1 MANTL
6 SKKLRIE
13 GRIKLTII
21 NKINQPS
28 DLKKLSIE
36 ELKVLASE
44 IRDLLLNKVSQ
55 TGGHVGPNLGTVELT
70 LAFHYVFDSPI
81 DKIVW
86 DVSHQSYPHKIVTGR
101 KYAWLDETKY
111 KTVTGYTE
119 PEESQHDFFTVGHT
133 STSVSLAVGMAKARD
148 IQKQK
153 GNIVAVLGDG
163 SLSGGLALEG
173 LNNAAEL
180 DSNLI
185 VVLNDNEMSIAENHG
200 GMYRNLAE
208 LRKNNG
214 QAETNLF
221 TAMGLGYHYVEEGNS
236 ITEMIKAFES
246 VKDSKQP
253 LVLHVHTEKGH
264 GYKPAVTNKERFHWQ
279 MPFDLETGNSK
290 HTSSGESYDSVIIDV
305 LDKKIKEEKQPIVAI
320 TAAIPGLFGLKELQK
335 LHPEHYIDVGIAE
348 QHSITYAAGLAKS
361 GAKPIVFHSSTFLQ
375 RAYDQLSHDLGI
387 NDLPAVLIVKGGR
400 ISGGDP
406 THQGSFDIPYI
417 TSIPNIIY
425 LAPTSKEEVQ
435 AMLHWAIDQ
444 KEHPVAIRIPER
456 GFVSE
461 PIDEESFHPLE
472 WKIEK
477 QGEKTAI
484 IAAGSFLALGR
495 ETVEKLENQGIEA
508 TLINPRSFTYF
519 ESELLNKLQENHQV
533 VVTLEDGSLDGG
545 YGEKISRYYGRR
557 EMKVLNYGALKRF
570 NNHQTM
576 EELNQ
581 EFRLLPELIAEDVLK
596 ELK

>member
-1 MANTL
+1 MNLTL
-6 SKKLRIE
+6 
-13 GRIKLTII
+13 I
-21 NKINQPS
+21 NKVNQPS

-36 ELKVLASE
+36 EMEQLAAE
-44 IRDLLLNKVSQ
+44 IRTLLLKKVSQ
-55 TGGHVGPNLGTVELT
+55 TGGHVGPNLGVVELT

-86 DVSHQSYPHKIVTGR
+86 DVSHQSYSHKIVTGR
-101 KYAWLDETKY
+101 KDAWLVEEQY
-111 KTVTGYTE
+111 KAVTGYTE
-119 PEESQHDFFTVGHT
+119 PEESPHDFFTVGHT

-148 IQKQK
+148 IKKQT

-185 VVLNDNEMSIAENHG
+185 VVLNDNEMSIAENYG

-214 QAETNLF
+214 HASTNLF
-221 TAMGLGYHYVEEGNS
+221 TALGMDYQYVEEGNS
-236 ITEMIKAFES
+236 VAEMIVAFEA
-246 VKDSKQP
+246 VKNSSRP
-253 LVLHVHTEKGH
+253 IVLHIHTEKGH
-264 GYKPAVTNKERFHWQ
+264 GYIPAVANKERFHWQ
-279 MPFDLETGNSK
+279 MPFDLETGESK
-290 HTSSGESYDSVIIDV
+290 HTGSGESYDSVIIDV
-305 LDKKIKEEKQPIVAI
+305 LDKKIKDEKQPIVAI

-375 RAYDQLSHDLGI
+375 RGYDQLSHDLGI
-387 NDLPAVLIVKGGR
+387 NDLPAVIIIKGGK

-406 THQGSFDIPYI
+406 THQGSFDISYI

-425 LAPTSKEEVQ
+425 LAPTSKEEVRS
-435 AMLHWAIDQ
+435 MLTWAIEQ

-456 GFVSE
+456 GFVSA
-461 PIDEESFHPLE
+461 PIKEETFHPLE
-472 WKIEK
+472 WHVEK
-477 QGEKTAI
+477 QGKKVAVLATGGFLSLGEKT
-484 IAAGSFLALGR
+484 
-495 ETVEKLENQGIEA
+495 VENLKEHGIEA

-519 ESELLNKLQENHQV
+519 ESDLLNELQKNHQV

-545 YGEKISRYYGRR
+545 YGEKISRYYGCSD
-557 EMKVLNYGALKRF
+557 MKVLNFGALKRF
-570 NNHQTM
+570 NHHQTM
-576 EELNQ
+576 EELFT
-581 EFRLLPELIAEDVLK
+581 EFRLLPELITEDVL
-596 ELK
+596 EALN

>member
-1 MANTL
+1 M
-6 SKKLRIE
+6 
-13 GRIKLTII
+13 TII
-21 NKINQPS
+21 NKVNQPS
-28 DLKKLSIE
+28 DLKKCSID
-36 ELKVLASE
+36 ELEKLAGE
-44 IRDLLLNKVSQ
+44 IRSLLLEKVSQ
-55 TGGHVGPNLGTVELT
+55 TGGHVGPNLGVVEMT
-70 LAFHYVFDSPI
+70 LAFHYVFDSPT

-101 KYAWLDETKY
+101 KHAWLDKEQY

-119 PEESQHDFFTVGHT
+119 PEESLHDFFTVGHT

-148 IQKQK
+148 IQQQT

-180 DSNLI
+180 GSNLI

-200 GMYRNLAE
+200 GIYQNLAE

-214 QAETNLF
+214 NAETNLF
-221 TAMGLGYHYVEEGNS
+221 TAMGLGYRYVEEGNNVA
-236 ITEMIKAFES
+236 EMIKAFEA
-246 VKDSKQP
+246 VKDSNQP

-264 GYKPAVTNKERFHWQ
+264 GYTPAVANKERFHWQ
-279 MPFDLETGNSK
+279 MPFDLETGDSK
-290 HTSSGESYDSVIIDV
+290 YTSTGESYDSVIVDV
-305 LDKKIKEEKQPIVAI
+305 LDKKIKEENQPIVAI
-320 TAAIPGLFGLKELQK
+320 TAAIPGLFGLKALQK

-348 QHSITYAAGLAKS
+348 QHSITYAAGLAKT
-361 GAKPIVFHSSTFLQ
+361 GAKPVVFHSSTFLQ

-387 NDLPAVLIVKGGR
+387 NDLPAVLIVKGGK

-425 LAPTSKEEVQ
+425 LAPTSKEEVR
-435 AMLHWAIDQ
+435 AMLTWAIDQ

-456 GFVSE
+456 GFVSA
-461 PIDEESFHPLE
+461 PIEEETFHPLE
-472 WKIEK
+472 WKIEEE
-477 QGEKTAI
+477 GEKVAI
-484 IAAGSFLALGR
+484 LATGGFLSLGR
-495 ETVEKLENQGIEA
+495 ETADKLQEQGVDA

-519 ESELLNKLQENHQV
+519 ESDLLNELQNNHQV

-545 YGEKISRYYGRR
+545 YGEKISRYYGRSN
-557 EMKVLNYGALKRF
+557 MKVLNFGGLKRF
-570 NNHQTM
+570 NHHETM
-576 EELNQ
+576 DELYK
-581 EFRLLPELIAEDVLK
+581 EFRLLPELIVADVLE